1 MSLTYF
7 KRYRMEIDLSNGP
20 VARPRLP
27 QGFRLIPWRAALLE
41 THAEAKYLSFRYE
54 LDANVFPCLGEYDG
68 CLRLMREIA
77 GREGFLPEATWLVA
91 QERPLTSAVYCGTIQ
106 GVRDRAGFG
115 AIQNLGILP
124 EFRDHGLG
132 SALMLRAL
140 AGFQAAGLE
149 KAYLEVTAQNEGAI
163 RLYRRLG
170 FYKARTVYKAVE
182 VAYS

>member
-7 KRYRMEIDLSNGP
+7 KRYRMEIDLSAGP
-20 VARPRLP
+20 VARPRMP
-27 QGFRLIPWRAALLE
+27 QGFRLVPWRATLLE
-41 THAEAKYLSFRYE
+41 SHAEVKYGSFRNE
-54 LDANVFPCLGEYDG
+54 LDANVFPCLGDYEG

-77 GREGFLPEATWLVA
+77 GREGFLPESTWLVA
-91 QERPLTSAVYCGTIQ
+91 HDRPLTVAEYCGTIQ
-106 GVRDRAGFG
+106 GVRDRAGYG

-132 SALMLRAL
+132 SALLLRAL
-140 AGFQAAGLE
+140 AGFQAAGLD